1 MVEKKIKQ
9 KIERR
14 HKIIKKKLRHTVEK
28 ERITAEKE
36 LKVIPTGIA
45 SFDAAIGGGF
55 PTGSLV
61 VLAGEIGSGHDEFVM
76 TSSVMLAAM
85 KAGRLSRPPGENI
98 VLPEDIWWV
107 TFTRPQSDLMSE
119 MALSFDS
126 DLYEPFQKQVKFKDL
141 SGEYFA
147 TSSVPLEWASKEL
160 FEKRRKKTLTTLE
173 KTLAGVYRLSKK
185 PSMKPKGML
194 SSLADF
200 LIEKGPNS
208 VVVLNT
214 LTDLA
219 RLYSDS
225 EARWYEF
232 MIFLRGLQRVTKKW
246 GGIIYAN
253 LDANLLEKSMEEE
266 IAACVDGVATF
277 EWMRAGPT
285 EQRRTLYI
293 RKFRRMPS
301 PVGRGIM
308 RFDLEINPSVGLQV
322 IRPEFIM
329 GLKM

>member
-1 MVEKKIKQ
+1 MVEEKTKQ
-9 KIERR
+9 KIE
-14 HKIIKKKLRHTVEK
+14 K
-28 ERITAEKE
+28 ERIIAEKE

-55 PTGSLV
+55 PAGSLV
-61 VLAGEIGSGHDEFVM
+61 VSAGEIGSGHDEFVM

-85 KAGRLSRPPGENI
+85 KTGRLSRPPGENI

-147 TSSVPLEWASKEL
+147 TSSVPLEWATKDIDKRVKE
-160 FEKRRKKTLTTLE
+160 TLTALE
-173 KTLAGVYRLSKK
+173 KSLSEVYRLSKR
-185 PSMKPKGML
+185 SSTKPKGML
-194 SSLADF
+194 RSLADF
-200 LIEKGPNS
+200 LTEKGPNN

-219 RLYSDS
+219 MLYSDS

-232 MIFLRGLQRVTKKW
+232 MMFLRGLQRAAKKW

-253 LDANLLEKSMEEE
+253 LDANLLEKRMEEE
-266 IAACVDGVATF
+266 IAACVDGVTAF
-277 EWMRAGPT
+277 EWVRAGPT

-308 RFDLEINPSVGLQV
+308 RFDVEINPSVGLQV
-322 IRPEFIM
+322 IKPELIM

>member
-1 MVEKKIKQ
+1 MVEEKINQ
-9 KIERR
+9 KIGGRR
-14 HKIIKKKLRHTVEK
+14 KIVEK
-28 ERITAEKE
+28 EPRHEVEKQRIIAEKE

-45 SFDAAIGGGF
+45 SFDTAIGGGF
-55 PTGSLV
+55 PAGSLV

-98 VLPEDIWWV
+98 VFPKDIWWV
-107 TFTRPQSDLMSE
+107 TFTRPQSDIMSE
-119 MALSFDS
+119 IALHFDS
-126 DLYEPFQKQVKFKDL
+126 DFYEPFQKQIKFKDL
-141 SGEYFA
+141 SGGYFA
-147 TSSVPLEWASKEL
+147 TSSVPLEWATKDI
-160 FEKRRKKTLTTLE
+160 EKRVKATLTTLE
-173 KTLAGVYRLSKK
+173 KTLAGVYRISNK
-185 PSMKPKGML
+185 SSTKPKGML
-194 SSLADF
+194 RSLAEF
-200 LIEKGPNS
+200 LTENGPNN

-232 MIFLRGLQRVTKKW
+232 MLFLRGLQRVAKKW

-253 LDANLLEKSMEEE
+253 LDANLLEKRMEEE
-266 IAACVDGVATF
+266 ISTCADGVAAF
-277 EWMRAGPT
+277 EWVRAGPT

-293 RKFRRMPS
+293 RKFRRMPL
-301 PVGRGIM
+301 PVGKGIM
-308 RFDLEINPSVGLQV
+308 RFDVDINPSVGLQV
-322 IRPEFIM
+322 IKPEYIM

>member
-1 MVEKKIKQ
+1 MVEKKTKQ
-9 KIERR
+9 KIRR
-14 HKIIKKKLRHTVEK
+14 RRKIVEK
-28 ERITAEKE
+28 KPRHEVEKQRIIVERE

-45 SFDAAIGGGF
+45 SFDTAIGGGF
-55 PTGSLV
+55 PVGSLV

-85 KAGRLSRPPGENI
+85 KAGRLSRPLGENI
-98 VLPEDIWWV
+98 MLPEDIWWV

-119 MALSFDS
+119 MALRFDS
-126 DLYEPFQKQVKFKDL
+126 DLYEPFQKQAKFKDL

-147 TSSVPLEWASKEL
+147 TSSVPLEWASKEM
-160 FEKRRKKTLTTLE
+160 FEQRTEEALTTLE
-173 KTLAGVYRLSKK
+173 KTLAGVYRLSEK
-185 PSMKPKGML
+185 PSTKPKGML
-194 SSLADF
+194 NSLTDF
-200 LIEKGPNS
+200 LIEKGPNN

-232 MIFLRGLQRVTKKW
+232 MIFLRGLQRVAKKW
-246 GGIIYAN
+246 GGLIYAN
-253 LDANLLEKSMEEE
+253 FDANLLEKRMEEE

-277 EWMRAGPT
+277 EWVRAGPT

-293 RKFRRMPS
+293 KKFRRMPS
-301 PVGRGIM
+301 PVGKGIM
-308 RFDLEINPSVGLQV
+308 RFDVDINPSVGLQV
-322 IRPEFIM
+322 IKPEFIM

>member
-1 MVEKKIKQ
+1 MVEKKP
-9 KIERR
+9 R
-14 HKIIKKKLRHTVEK
+14 HEVEK
-28 ERITAEKE
+28 ERIIAEKE

-55 PTGSLV
+55 PAGSLV
-61 VLAGEIGSGHDEFVM
+61 VLVGDIGSGHDEFAM
-76 TSSVMLAAM
+76 TSLVMLAAM

-107 TFTRPQSDLMSE
+107 TFTRPQPDLMSE
-119 MALSFDS
+119 MAVSFDS
-126 DLYEPFQKQVKFKDL
+126 DLYEQFQKQAKFKDL

-160 FEKRRKKTLTTLE
+160 FEQRRAKELTTLE
-173 KTLAGVYRLSKK
+173 KTLAGVYRISAK
-185 PSMKPKGML
+185 PSAKPKGIL

-200 LIEKGPNS
+200 LTEKGPNN

-253 LDANLLEKSMEEE
+253 LDAKLLERRMEEE
-266 IAACVDGVATF
+266 IAVCVDGVATF
-277 EWMRAGPT
+277 EWVRAGPT

>member
-1 MVEKKIKQ
+1 MVEKKP
-9 KIERR
+9 R
-14 HKIIKKKLRHTVEK
+14 HEVEK
-28 ERITAEKE
+28 ERIIAEKE

-55 PTGSLV
+55 PAGSLV
-61 VLAGEIGSGHDEFVM
+61 VLVGDIGSGHDEFAM
-76 TSSVMLAAM
+76 TSLVMLAAM
-85 KAGRLSRPPGENI
+85 KAGRLSHQPGENI
-98 VLPEDIWWV
+98 VLPENIWWV

-126 DLYEPFQKQVKFKDL
+126 DFYEQFKKQVKFKDL

-147 TSSVPLEWASKEL
+147 TSSVPLEWATKDI
-160 FEKRRKKTLTTLE
+160 EKTTRETLTTLR
-173 KTLAGVYRLSKK
+173 KSLSGVYRLSKQ

-194 SSLADF
+194 RSLADF
-200 LIEKGPNS
+200 LTENGPNN

-225 EARWYEF
+225 ETRWYEF
-232 MIFLRGLQRVTKKW
+232 MMFLRGLQRVAKKW

-253 LDANLLEKSMEEE
+253 LDANLLDKRMEEE
-266 IAACVDGVATF
+266 ISACVDGVAAF
-277 EWMRAGPT
+277 EWVRAGPT

-293 RKFRRMPS
+293 RKFRRMPT
-301 PVGRGIM
+301 PVGRGIL
-308 RFDLEINPSVGLQV
+308 RFDVEINPSVGLHV
-322 IRPEFIM
+322 ITPELIM
-329 GLKM
+329 GLKL

>member
-9 KIERR
+9 KIGRR
-14 HKIIKKKLRHTVEK
+14 RKIVKKKPRHVVEK
-28 ERITAEKE
+28 KRIITEKE
-36 LKVIPTGIA
+36 LNVIPTGIT

-55 PTGSLV
+55 PAGSLV
-61 VLAGEIGSGHDEFVM
+61 VFAGEIGSGHDEFVM
-76 TSSVMLAAM
+76 TASVMLAAL
-85 KAGRLSRPPGENI
+85 KAGRLSRPSGENI

-119 MALSFDS
+119 IALSFDS
-126 DLYEPFQKQVKFKDL
+126 DLYEQFQKQVKFKDL

-147 TSSVPLEWASKEL
+147 TSSVPLEWAMKNL
-160 FEKRRKKTLTTLE
+160 EKRVKETLTTLE
-173 KTLAGVYRLSKK
+173 KSLSGVYRRSKQS
-185 PSMKPKGML
+185 SMKPKGML
-194 SSLADF
+194 RSLAEF
-200 LIEKGPNS
+200 LTAKGPNN

-232 MIFLRGLQRVTKKW
+232 MMFLRGLQRVTKKW

-253 LDANLLEKSMEEE
+253 LDANLLEKRMEEE
-266 IAACVDGVATF
+266 IAACVDGVAAF
-277 EWMRAGPT
+277 EWVRSGPT

-308 RFDLEINPSVGLQV
+308 RFDVDINPSVGLQV
-322 IRPEFIM
+322 IKPEFIM
-329 GLKM
+329 GLKL